1 LCLGGWLDS
10 GKNPVVVTRSS
21 ITGPAG
27 GGWYPAVVT
36 HYDAGKPPPPTMP
49 PPAPAP
55 AGKQRP
61 CDIYQATGTPCVA
74 AHSVTRAL
82 FGSYAGPLYAV
93 RRSSDNRTKDIAVLS
108 AGGIADAAAQGAF
121 CAGAS
126 CVISTI
132 YDQSGRRNHL
142 STAPAGGNHHEDDL
156 GVNASKL
163 KVRVGGLDV
172 FGAYFEGD
180 RAGLG
185 MGYRNDCTSGVATG
199 DEPETIYMVTGGKHF
214 NSGCC
219 FDCTPALTVSPVDC
233 ASSVFQ
239 FNTAH
244 ACTVSCAHTSSACH
258 RRQRGNQQRRRWSWH
273 DGVHLFR
280 YVECHSVWVVWR
292 IRTRT
297 VGDGRFREWS
307 VGVRQATDGVPE
319 EHPAHRCVR
328 DRNGQRRLREP
339 LVYQGRRWSGWAPEH
354 NVRRRAAGWIPPDEK
369 ARRHPSR

>member
-1 LCLGGWLDS
+1 MCGKILMALMALGVSPALSCPGSCGLSATFANGQKLTASLVSPSTLQWSPGGISWTRHGTGAPGNASLCLGGWLDS

-36 HYDAGKPPPPTMP
+36 HYDAGKPPPPIMP

-219 FDCTPALTVSPVDC
+219 FDCTPCLDC
-233 ASSVFQ
+233 Q
-239 FNTAH
+239 
-244 ACTVSCAHTSSACH
+244 SC
-258 RRQRGNQQRRRWSWH
+258 
-273 DGVHLFR
+273 
-280 YVECHSVWVVWR
+280 
-292 IRTRT
+292 
-297 VGDGRFREWS
+297 
-307 VGVRQATDGVPE
+307 
-319 EHPAHRCVR
+319 
-328 DRNGQRRLREP
+328 
-339 LVYQGRRWSGWAPEH
+339 
-354 NVRRRAAGWIPPDEK
+354 
-369 ARRHPSR
+369 